1 MKKHWVIGTGL
12 LLLAGAVG
20 FVAVLLD
27 VNREKHQTSLYKAQY
42 GTAADEYVR
51 QYLEW
56 SKLPGDER
64 LENQWGQ
71 GEYGGPQIQQR
82 LKEQQPGRL
91 KADISEL
98 ATGPKVPAVLA
109 DILYGNN
116 WRQAV
121 TQYKKRTEIRDNI
134 ATASSVSFLA
144 GIIVIVGYAGTCATR
159 KIGNTTKKRRIKTKK
174 KNNRQPQDSVIEAQT
189 ETDLVSEIIAGGD
202 SHTDRTDDEPD
213 NSLSATSA
221 SKKESIGSF
230 QSSALQQQTTQT
242 LELKESLRSQASS
255 IAPQTPLE
263 QTAQLTDKVATLMST
278 APVSQDLTELTQE
291 VSAIR
296 QFAADQQDRVRQLQD
311 GYDWGIIKRFCL
323 RIIRCIDNLDE
334 RIDKLDEQGVDTQG
348 LEDVRDELIFSLE
361 SSGVEQYRP
370 DINSSYKG
378 LEKLVE
384 AVKGRLPADDPE
396 LVGKIA
402 RVVRPGYQYAVN
414 EDDVKIVRC
423 SQVKL
428 YGETS

>member
-1 MKKHWVIGTGL
+1 
-12 LLLAGAVG
+12 
-20 FVAVLLD
+20 
-27 VNREKHQTSLYKAQY
+27 
-42 GTAADEYVR
+42 
-51 QYLEW
+51 
-56 SKLPGDER
+56 
-64 LENQWGQ
+64 
-71 GEYGGPQIQQR
+71 
-82 LKEQQPGRL
+82 
-91 KADISEL
+91 
-98 ATGPKVPAVLA
+98 
-109 DILYGNN
+109 
-116 WRQAV
+116 
-121 TQYKKRTEIRDNI
+121 
-134 ATASSVSFLA
+134 
-144 GIIVIVGYAGTCATR
+144 
-159 KIGNTTKKRRIKTKK
+159 
-174 KNNRQPQDSVIEAQT
+174 
-189 ETDLVSEIIAGGD
+189 
-202 SHTDRTDDEPD
+202 
-213 NSLSATSA
+213 
-221 SKKESIGSF
+221 
-230 QSSALQQQTTQT
+230 
-242 LELKESLRSQASS
+242 
-255 IAPQTPLE
+255 
-263 QTAQLTDKVATLMST
+263 MST